1 MGVFLGI
8 DVGTVSLKVAAV
20 GDDGSLEL
28 LRTASALEDL
38 FFRPPGDEL
47 SNPNLASRLLVT
59 HYTRIKGDPV
69 RATGELL
76 RRVVDSLSPEQIEG
90 IRVCGSGGKLIGEL
104 LEVNYENDF
113 RAIARG
119 VGELYPHVRT
129 VLEMGGQ
136 NSKYILVERDLET
149 ERVGI
154 ADYEKS
160 GDCAAG
166 TGSFID
172 QQAVRLKFQ
181 VEEIGAVVDAVE
193 KSAKIAGRCSVFAK
207 SDMIHAQQK
216 GYSPAQIL
224 KGLCEAVARNFK
236 SSVIKGRKLEKPAV
250 FVGGV
255 AANSGVAQAMR
266 ETFRMDAD
274 EMFVPEY
281 HAWLGAIGAALA
293 ERDALKK
300 SGCPDLE
307 ALFSQGGSGDGAF
320 PVSDKLSMENVV
332 ELRDEVRPRKLNG
345 DGTVVD
351 AYMGIDVGSVSTNV
365 ALIDEE
371 GSMIKAIYTRTE
383 GRPIEVVD
391 RCLKEVEAE
400 LGDRV
405 NIIGVGTTGSGREL
419 IGELVGAD
427 TVNDEI
433 TAHKTGAEFIAATML
448 DEQPDTIFEI
458 GGQDSKY
465 ISIENGVVV
474 DFTMNEAC
482 AAGTGSFLE
491 ERAEELGISIKGEFA
506 ELALSS
512 PAPVRLGERCT
523 VFMQQDVAAYQQ
535 RGADKPGLTAG
546 LAYSIVF
553 NYLNRVVRGRKIG
566 DVIFFQGGTAYND
579 AIAAAFAK
587 VLGKKVIVPPYNGV
601 IGAVGAA
608 LLAHEKAAVLKKPS
622 NFRGYSLENVDYT
635 LREFTCKAC
644 SNFCNMQEFTVEGEK
659 TYWGDQCS
667 DKFRRKQ
674 VSDKK
679 PVVED
684 LLGLRR
690 EMLYETYNPEV
701 AGKAT
706 IGIPKGLYAWE
717 QFPFWNEFF
726 RSLGYRVKLS
736 DETNS
741 RIIRWGIEASVAEPC
756 LPIQA
761 YHGHVRQ
768 LMNDEVDWVF
778 IPNMINA
785 ATPYPEVN
793 SYYCPWGQT
802 MPFVVKNAP
811 ALAFGSEKVLCP
823 PIRFRDGR
831 KAVTKELAACM
842 KPLGDKRGAVAAAVE
857 SAYRKQKEF
866 DATLLQAGSAAL
878 DTISKTNEIGIVLVG
893 RVYNMYDRGM
903 TLDIG
908 NKLRDY
914 YGVNVIPM
922 DMLPVDEE
930 DITDI
935 NDNMYWNYGRKILAA
950 ARIVGRYPNLH
961 SIYLTNFKCGPDSY
975 IKHFVV
981 KASGKP
987 FLTLQFDGHG
997 NDAGYITRCEA
1008 YLDSKGALRWWAKA
1022 GKKFDYPSRDRES
1035 IEEQAV

>member
-1 MGVFLGI
+1 MGVILGI
-8 DVGTVSLKVAAV
+8 DVGTVSLKLAV
-20 GDDGSLEL
+20 LCDEESLEL
-28 LRTASALEDL
+28 LQAASGHNEL
-38 FFRPPGDEL
+38 FFRPDGDEL
-47 SNPNLASRLLVT
+47 TNPKLSAQILVT
-59 HYTRIKGDPV
+59 PYTRIKGSPV
-69 RATGELL
+69 QATYELVK
-76 RRVVDSLSPEQIEG
+76 RVLEIFPAESIEG
-90 IRVCGSGGKLIGEL
+90 VRVCGSGGRLIGDL
-104 LEVNYENDF
+104 LRVNYENDF
-113 RAIARG
+113 RANARG

-136 NSKYILVERDLET
+136 NSKYILVERDEET
-149 ERVGI
+149 GRVGI

-172 QQAVRLKFQ
+172 QQALRLKFN
-181 VEEIGAVVDAVE
+181 VEDIGEIVGSVE
-193 KSAKIAGRCSVFAK
+193 KGAKVAGRCSVFAK

-216 GYSPAQIL
+216 GYSPAEIL
-224 KGLCEAVARNFK
+224 KGLCAAVARNFK
-236 SSVIKGRKLEKPAV
+236 GSVIKGRKLEKPAA

-255 AANSGVAQAMR
+255 AVNAGVADAMR
-266 ETFRMDAD
+266 ETFRMSGE
-274 EMFVPEY
+274 EMIVPGY
-281 HAWLGAIGAALA
+281 YAWVGAIGAALA
-293 ERDALKK
+293 ERDAMKK
-300 SGCPDLE
+300 SGCPDVE
-307 ALFSQGGSGDGAF
+307 ALSSHSGSAEDAF
-320 PVSDKLSMENVV
+320 PVSERLSMDNVV
-332 ELRDEVRPRKLNG
+332 SLRDRVRPRQFNG
-345 DGTVVD
+345 DEGVID
-351 AYMGIDVGSVSTNV
+351 AYMGVDIGSVSTNV
-365 ALIDEE
+365 AVVDDE
-371 GSMIKAIYTRTE
+371 GNMIKAIYTRTE

-400 LGDRV
+400 IGDRINV
-405 NIIGVGTTGSGREL
+405 VGVGTTGSGREL
-419 IGELVGAD
+419 IGELLGAD

-433 TAHKTGAEFIAATML
+433 TAHKTGAEFIAGAML
-448 DEQPDTIFEI
+448 DGQPDTIFEI

-491 ERAEELGISIKGEFA
+491 ERAEELGIAIKGEFA

-512 PAPVRLGERCT
+512 QAPVKLGERCT
-523 VFMQQDVAAYQQ
+523 VFMQQDVSAYQH
-535 RGADKPGLTAG
+535 RGAIKQDLTAG
-546 LAYSIVF
+546 LAYSIVY

-608 LLAHEKAAVLKKPS
+608 LLAREKAAVLNKPS
-622 NFRGYSLENVDYT
+622 SFRGYGLESVDYT

-674 VSDKK
+674 VSEKK
-679 PVVED
+679 PVIDD
-684 LLGLRR
+684 LMGMRR
-690 EMLYETYNPEV
+690 ELLLADYDPEV
-701 AGKAT
+701 SGKAT
-706 IGIPKGLYAWE
+706 IGLPKGMYTYE
-717 QFPFWNEFF
+717 QFPFWNSFF
-726 RSLGYRVKLS
+726 RELGYRVLLS
-736 DETNS
+736 DETNA
-741 RIIRWGIEASVAEPC
+741 RIVRWGIEASVAEPC

-768 LMNDEVDWVF
+768 LLNEGVDWLFV
-778 IPNMINA
+778 PNMISA
-785 ATPYPEVN
+785 ETPNPEVN

-802 MPFVVKNAP
+802 VPFVVRASS
-811 ALAFGSEKVLCP
+811 ALAYGADKIICP

-831 KAVTKELAACM
+831 KAVEKELAAYL
-842 KPLGDKRGAVAAAVE
+842 KPLGEKRKAVAAALE
-857 SAYRKQKEF
+857 TAYAKQAEF
-866 DATLLQAGSAAL
+866 NQTLLDAGEVAMNTL
-878 DTISKTNEIGIVLVG
+878 LKTNEIGIVLVG
-893 RVYNMYDRGM
+893 RTYNMYDRGM

-922 DMLPVDEE
+922 DFLAVDKENV
-930 DITDI
+930 TDI

-950 ARIVGRYPNLH
+950 AKIVGRHPNLH
-961 SIYLTNFKCGPDSY
+961 IIYLTNFKCGPDSY
-975 IKHFVV
+975 VKHFVV

-1022 GKKFDYPSRDRES
+1022 GRKVEYQLKGRDS